1 MGHVHPAVLLGIS
14 VLLSHFFCCCAC
26 LLAKF
31 AGVCRGHFNLYFK
44 NRSYEK
50 MHF

>member
-26 LLAKF
+26 LLAEF
-31 AGVCRGHFNLYFK
+31 AGVILVCISKIAAMRKCTSGIY
-44 NRSYEK
+44 
-50 MHF
+50 